1 MPIRTLTAV
10 EYPTSDGQP
19 MAETDLHRKLM
30 VDVIDRLAAHYVHRD
45 DVYVS
50 GNLFVYYEEGQP
62 NRVLAPDCFVAF
74 GVPNH
79 PREIFQ
85 TWIEGAFPSVVFEF
99 TSKSTRREDLSVKQS
114 IYRDVWMVKE
124 YFLFDPYEE
133 YLKPSFY
140 GLRRSKG
147 DFETIKPVGGR
158 IASKVLGL
166 TMERDGKMIRFYD
179 AATGKFLLT
188 ELEREAQD
196 ARGAAIKLEA
206 ENERLKA
213 ELEALKT
220 KIAKNGHANG
230 GKR

>member
-1 MPIRTLTAV
+1 
-10 EYPTSDGQP
+10 
-19 MAETDLHRKLM
+19 MAETDYHINLII
-30 VDVIDRLAAHYVHRD
+30 DVRQRLKDWYGNRE

-79 PREIFQ
+79 PREVYK

-99 TSKSTRREDLSVKQS
+99 TSKSTRREDLTVKQS
-114 IYRDVWMVKE
+114 VYRDIWMVKE
-124 YFLFDPYEE
+124 YFLFDPYED
-133 YLKPSFY
+133 YLEPSFY

-147 DFETIKPVGGR
+147 NFEMIKPVDGR
-158 IASKVLGL
+158 LASKVLGL
-166 TMERDGKMIRFYD
+166 TMEHDGKMIRFHD
-179 AATGKFLLT
+179 AATGNILLT

-196 ARGAAIKLEA
+196 AKGVASKLEA

-213 ELEALKT
+213 ELEALRT

-230 GKR
+230 GK